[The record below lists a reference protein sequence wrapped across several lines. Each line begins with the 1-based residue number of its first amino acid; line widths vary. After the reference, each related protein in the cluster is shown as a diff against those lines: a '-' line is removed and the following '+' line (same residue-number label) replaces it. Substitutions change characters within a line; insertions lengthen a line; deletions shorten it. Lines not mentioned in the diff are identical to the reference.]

1 MTRRAVALVGAMLLA
16 GCSSKH
22 DVNYYEGHGD
32 DRDAVVAKCQND
44 PGALQ
49 HDPDCVN
56 AIQAKSNDL
65 FTPGKK
71 GHASIGTLPA
81 RDK

>member
-1 MTRRAVALVGAMLLA
+1 MKRLAIASLGALVLA

-22 DVNYYEGHGD
+22 DVKYYEGHD
-32 DRDAVVAKCQND
+32 NERDAVVAKCQND
-44 PGALQ
+44 PGALS

-56 AIQAKSNDL
+56 AVQAKSNDM

-71 GHASIGTLPA
+71 GHATIGALPA